1 MAISKEQLAEYSKL
15 SPFEVK
21 DALIRLAS
29 RVSDRLM
36 LNAGRGNPNFMATVP
51 PRHFTMNS
59 SEVKKVLSIRVDF
72 TEGSDLISLTKNNLG
87 GHVIGNA
94 LRAIFTER
102 RAAIWKE
109 MEKI

>member
-1 MAISKEQLAEYSKL
+1 MNEQDKKLQLKRLADFNRLQEAANEL
-15 SPFEVK
+15 D
-21 DALIRLAS
+21 DALVILQA
-29 RVSDRLM
+29 D
-36 LNAGRGNPNFMATVP
+36 VP